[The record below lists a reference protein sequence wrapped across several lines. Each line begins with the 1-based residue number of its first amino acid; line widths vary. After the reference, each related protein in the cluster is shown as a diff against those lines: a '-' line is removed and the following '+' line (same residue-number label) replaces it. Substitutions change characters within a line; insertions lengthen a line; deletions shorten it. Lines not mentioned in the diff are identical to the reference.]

1 MIEVNSI
8 LKQIEDY
15 PFLKVL
21 RPVADKLNECI
32 GKSYVW
38 YLTTF
43 RDYSNDLLEMKS
55 AYIKPINNFMNGVGR
70 EIYNSARNFLTSD
83 EANFQYINTDG
94 VYKIKEI
101 LRDEN
106 CFKGAKIQELKE
118 EQKKLEDLIQEKL
131 QEERKLAHSH
141 IDELKQKLTSMPEY
155 EKLTEDNKKDID
167 EKFSGCIVAIEQTKI
182 IAVIKDMVARFK
194 ETTYNNCISEVIS
207 IATPKPQSDVDE
219 STTDEVEVIK
229 PETKN
234 EKPVV
239 LSTIKPAYSKPL
251 VSNENEV
258 EEYINS
264 LKSAMMQQI
273 NNGKRIQI

>member
-1 MIEVNSI
+1 M
-8 LKQIEDY
+8 
-15 PFLKVL
+15 
-21 RPVADKLNECI
+21 
-32 GKSYVW
+32 
-38 YLTTF
+38 
-43 RDYSNDLLEMKS
+43 
-55 AYIKPINNFMNGVGR
+55 
-70 EIYNSARNFLTSD
+70 
-83 EANFQYINTDG
+83 
-94 VYKIKEI
+94 
-101 LRDEN
+101 
-106 CFKGAKIQELKE
+106 
-118 EQKKLEDLIQEKL
+118 EDLIQEKL

-167 EKFSGCIVAIEQTKI
+167 EKFSGYIVAIEQTKI

-207 IATPKPQSDVDE
+207 FTTPKPQPVVDE

-229 PETKN
+229 PETKI